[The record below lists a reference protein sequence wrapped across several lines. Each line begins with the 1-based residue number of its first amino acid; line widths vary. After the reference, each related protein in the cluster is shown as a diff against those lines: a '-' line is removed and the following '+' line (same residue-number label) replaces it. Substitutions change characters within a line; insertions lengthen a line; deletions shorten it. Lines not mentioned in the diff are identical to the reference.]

1 MKTSLP
7 KESTF
12 KKRVVGRLRKLA
24 LTATFTIQQTSIRG
38 TPDLLL
44 CVNGRFVALEL
55 KRSSKAPATELQ
67 KFNIERI
74 NACGGYATLV
84 YPENLEDVMKQL
96 EEIANES
103 KA

>member
-1 MKTSLP
+1 VKTSIP

-12 KKRVVGRLRKLA
+12 KKRVLSRLRKLSRIV
-24 LTATFTIQQTSIRG
+24 TFTIQQASIRG

-44 CVNGRFVALEL
+44 CLNGRFVALEL

-67 KFNIERI
+67 KYNVDRI
-74 NACGGYATLV
+74 NKAGGYATLV
-84 YPENLEDVMKQL
+84 YPENLEEVMTHL
-96 EEIANES
+96 EEIANET